1 MRRYFIRLFG
11 GFRCY
16 RLTKNIYFYG
26 QYIIDACRIKMT
38 MTPFPFS
45 QYLFWDAQVE
55 DIDLQK
61 NKRYVIERVMTRG
74 KMEDL
79 ETLLILYSKGEIR
92 AALKESKELDPKT
105 RHFCSWYFEIPENEL
120 HASSFYR

>member
-1 MRRYFIRLFG
+1 
-11 GFRCY
+11 
-16 RLTKNIYFYG
+16 
-26 QYIIDACRIKMT
+26 MT
-38 MTPFPFS
+38 ATFPFS
-45 QYLFWDAQVE
+45 QFLFWDAQVE

-74 KMEDL
+74 KMEDF
-79 ETLLILYSKGEIR
+79 ETVLALYSKGEIR